1 MQNRRLTGPRGYTQ
15 NSSDKRRGAGVCGH
29 STETSVGT
37 SHGGGGGG
45 GSDTSVLAGTHNG
58 VVSRGNS
65 SGDNGGSSTVTRGD
79 TEGVMWQCT
88 NTLAGVLSL
97 RGNNEQA
104 AKLRQTVLDYER
116 QVLPT
121 TPILHAVWAV

>member
-1 MQNRRLTGPRGYTQ
+1 
-15 NSSDKRRGAGVCGH
+15 
-29 STETSVGT
+29 
-37 SHGGGGGG
+37 
-45 GSDTSVLAGTHNG
+45 
-58 VVSRGNS
+58 
-65 SGDNGGSSTVTRGD
+65 
-79 TEGVMWQCT
+79 MWQCT

-121 TPILHAVWAV
+121 TPILQTVCAA